1 MKLVSIIIPYFKK
14 KKYIA
19 DTINS
24 ILNQTYKNFEIIIV
38 YDDPEKKDLE
48 YIKKL
53 ISTDNRVKLIVNE
66 KNLGAGISRNIG
78 IDISAGTFIAF
89 IDADDM
95 WERTKLE
102 EQIKFMESQNI
113 NFCHTTYK
121 IINEENQFLS
131 SRKARNF
138 FNINDLAKSCDI
150 GLSTVLLKKE
160 ILGSNKFPNL
170 KTKEDFV
177 LWLKLISNSIKIYG
191 LDKELTRWRKARNS
205 LSSSSF
211 QKIVDA
217 YKVYNIYMKY
227 NMIKSIYYLICLSIN
242 FLKKK

>member
-78 IDISAGTFIAF
+78 IDISFS
-89 IDADDM
+89 
-95 WERTKLE
+95 TK
-102 EQIKFMESQNI
+102 M
-113 NFCHTTYK
+113 T
-121 IINEENQFLS
+121 
-131 SRKARNF
+131 
-138 FNINDLAKSCDI
+138 
-150 GLSTVLLKKE
+150 
-160 ILGSNKFPNL
+160 
-170 KTKEDFV
+170 
-177 LWLKLISNSIKIYG
+177 
-191 LDKELTRWRKARNS
+191 
-205 LSSSSF
+205 
-211 QKIVDA
+211 
-217 YKVYNIYMKY
+217 
-227 NMIKSIYYLICLSIN
+227 
-242 FLKKK
+242 

>member
-121 IINEENQFLS
+121 IINEKNQFLS
-131 SRKARNF
+131 
-138 FNINDLAKSCDI
+138 
-150 GLSTVLLKKE
+150 
-160 ILGSNKFPNL
+160 
-170 KTKEDFV
+170 
-177 LWLKLISNSIKIYG
+177 
-191 LDKELTRWRKARNS
+191 
-205 LSSSSF
+205 
-211 QKIVDA
+211 
-217 YKVYNIYMKY
+217 
-227 NMIKSIYYLICLSIN
+227 
-242 FLKKK
+242 